1 MDFPDMDLS
10 NFDLPNMD
18 LPDMNPPDRELQL
31 ILNRL
36 QMLCYLNR
44 LVDAGFDNWKVVKD
58 ITEKDMQIL
67 GMKLGHI
74 RKLQREIATSRGW
87 PQSAPLNGPYVCCG
101 GQKQE
106 PVELKQEI
114 MTQLTVSGTQYFVDA
129 NGIG

>member
-1 MDFPDMDLS
+1 MDFPHMDPS
-10 NFDLPNMD
+10 NFDLPNFD
-18 LPDMNPPDRELQL
+18 LPDMNPPDIELQL
-31 ILNRL
+31 IFNRL
-36 QMLCYLNR
+36 QMLHYLNR
-44 LVDAGFDNWKVVKD
+44 LMDARFDNWKAVKD

-87 PQSAPLNGPYVCCG
+87 PQNAPLNGPYVCGG

-114 MTQLTVSGTQYFVDA
+114 MTQLMVSGTQYFVDV
-129 NGIG
+129 NGTG